1 MPTPRIYLPQ
11 PLADGTTVQLDERA
25 QRHAVKV
32 LRLRPGEALTLFN
45 GEGGE
50 YHATLEDNRR
60 EGAQVRVGEHVA
72 QERESPLDIALLQG
86 VARGEK
92 MDLILQ
98 KAVELGVSR
107 IVPLATAR
115 SQVKLRGERLEKRMQ
130 HWQGVIIHACEQCG
144 RNRLPELG
152 TLQGFD
158 TALAAHAPA
167 RTGLL
172 LDPGAEHGPGVLE
185 QAQAL
190 SLLIGPEGGL
200 SPDEREQA
208 RAAGFRSMRLGPRVL
223 RTETAGL
230 AALAALQCLYGDLG

>member
-11 PLADGTTVQLDERA
+11 PLTIGTTTRLDERA

-32 LRLRPGEALTLFN
+32 LRLKPGNALTLFN

-50 YHATLEDNRR
+50 YRATLEDTRR
-60 EGAQVRVGEHVA
+60 EGATVRIREHIG
-72 QERESPLDIALLQG
+72 QERESPLDIELLQG

-107 IVPLATAR
+107 IVPLATER
-115 SQVKLRGERLEKRMQ
+115 SQVRLSGERLDKRMQ
-130 HWQGVIIHACEQCG
+130 HWRGILIHACEQCG
-144 RNRLPELG
+144 RNRLPELAG
-152 TLQGFD
+152 MQTLD
-158 TALAAHAPA
+158 AALTAHPPDRL
-167 RTGLL
+167 GLL
-172 LDPGAEHGPGVLE
+172 LDPTAEHGPRALS
-185 QAQAL
+185 QTWAL

-200 SPDEREQA
+200 APAERELA
-208 RAAGFRSMRLGPRVL
+208 RADGFQGVRLGPRIL

-230 AALAALQCLYGDLG
+230 AALAALQCLYGDLA

>member
-11 PLADGTTVQLDERA
+11 PLTSGTTTQLDERA

-32 LRLRPGEALTLFN
+32 LRLKPGDALILFN
-45 GEGGE
+45 GDGGE
-50 YHATLEDNRR
+50 YQATLEDNRR
-60 EGAQVRVGEHVA
+60 EGAQVSLREFID

-98 KAVELGVSR
+98 KAVELGVNR

-115 SQVKLRGERLEKRMQ
+115 SQVKLSGERLEKRMQ

-152 TLQGFD
+152 ALQGLD
-158 TALAAHAPA
+158 AVLAAHDPE

-172 LDPGAEHGPGVLE
+172 LDPTAERGPGGLE
-185 QAQAL
+185 PAQTL

-200 SPDEREQA
+200 SPEERDQS
-208 RAAGFRSMRLGPRVL
+208 RAAGFRGMRLGPRVL

-230 AALAALQCLYGDLG
+230 AALAALQCRYGDLG